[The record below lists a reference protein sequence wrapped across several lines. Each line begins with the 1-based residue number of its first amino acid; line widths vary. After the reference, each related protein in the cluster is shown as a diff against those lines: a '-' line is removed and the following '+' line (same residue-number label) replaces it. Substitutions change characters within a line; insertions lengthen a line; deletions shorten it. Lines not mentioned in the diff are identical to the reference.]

1 VVPQSNHRLASSIFG
16 DALPCL
22 ERETKKERGNTMN
35 DHQLTE
41 YCNDIAK
48 EIAEETS
55 NFDTANEQAHE
66 RADGS
71 EYVIYYYKAHQICQ
85 NCNIDQG
92 EDFFSDCYGEGHSKS
107 YDEIA
112 TIMAYGEIQ
121 ARISSKLWEI
131 FEAREAA

>member
-1 VVPQSNHRLASSIFG
+1 
-16 DALPCL
+16 
-22 ERETKKERGNTMN
+22 MN
-35 DHQLTE
+35 NYELTE

-66 RADGS
+66 RAEGS
-71 EYVIYYYKAHQICQ
+71 EHVIYHYKAHWICQ
-85 NCNIDQG
+85 NCDIDQG
-92 EDFFSDCYGEGHSKS
+92 QDFFSDCYSGDHGKS

-112 TIMAYGEIQ
+112 TIMACGEIQ

-131 FEAREAA
+131 FEERWVQNPMRGSVKP

>member
-1 VVPQSNHRLASSIFG
+1 MISFIVNRNNNATTIK
-16 DALPCL
+16 
-22 ERETKKERGNTMN
+22 RENTMN

-66 RADGS
+66 RSDGS
-71 EYVIYYYKAHQICQ
+71 EYVIYYYKAHDVCQ

-92 EDFFSDCYGEGHSKS
+92 EDWFSDCYSVTHSKS
-107 YDEIA
+107 YNEIA

-131 FEAREAA
+131 FEAREVAA

>member
-1 VVPQSNHRLASSIFG
+1 MISFIVNRNNNATTIKR
-16 DALPCL
+16 D
-22 ERETKKERGNTMN
+22 KKMN

-41 YCNDIAK
+41 YCNDIAQ
-48 EIAEETS
+48 EIAEKTF

-71 EYVIYYYKAHQICQ
+71 EHVIYYYKAHQICQ

-92 EDFFSDCYGEGHSKS
+92 EDFFSDRWSGEHGKS

-112 TIMAYGEIQ
+112 TIMAYGEIL

-131 FEAREAA
+131 FEAREVAA